1 MQRLNAKELEM
12 STRLAE
18 KEREMSESH
27 AEAAQ
32 NVGRLEGEVL
42 ALGGERDRLQG
53 VLEVTPHLRF
63 MINADK
69 VQEGSR
75 DETF

>member
-1 MQRLNAKELEM
+1 MSKRLV
-12 STRLAE
+12 E

-53 VLEVTPHLRF
+53 VLEVMPHLRF
-63 MINADK
+63 MINTDRSK
-69 VQEGSR
+69 TEIL